1 MWAHW
6 FLSCV
11 RNKAF
16 SYLSNSVWATMD
28 SILFSCSSWRL
39 LKSLGIIFCA
49 VALQGV
55 VVLIESHGWLSP
67 IAKLP
72 TLNKNGGPFSAQIKK
87 CCFNIEPFH
96 RRCHL
101 LELRIS
107 WAIVLFLL
115 CASLYFPHKAYPI
128 LPRDHLLRWLSY
140 QGFSRKCNIF
150 SATIFFSLG
159 LASCI
164 HIPFNYQ

>member
-1 MWAHW
+1 M
-6 FLSCV
+6 
-11 RNKAF
+11 
-16 SYLSNSVWATMD
+16 MD
-28 SILFSCSSWRL
+28 SILLSCSTWRL
-39 LKSLGIIFCA
+39 LKPLGINSG
-49 VALQGV
+49 VAALWGAII
-55 VVLIESHGWLSP
+55 LIESRGWLSP
-67 IAKLP
+67 IVKLP
-72 TLNKNGGPFSAQIKK
+72 APNKNGGLFSAQSKK
-87 CCFNIEPFH
+87 CYFNVEPFY

-115 CASLYFPHKAYPI
+115 CASLYLPHKAYPI
-128 LPRDHLLRWLSY
+128 LPRDHLLWWLSY